1 MNEPQAHIFEFGDFR
16 VDTAKRLFLGCDGES
31 ISLTPKVFQTLLYL
45 VQHGGRVIDK
55 DELMEAIWPD
65 TVVEENNLNQN
76 ISTLRRVLGE
86 NRGEHRYIAT
96 VSGRGYRFVPEVRTR
111 TGEDTEREAAQEAE
125 RQPDEEK
132 PTVAHISA
140 APQLNHRP
148 ATQQRTVWL
157 ALLAGI
163 ILLGLGGAAFYF
175 WRTPV
180 KPASVSSI
188 KTIAVLPFKP
198 LVAENHDESLEMG
211 MADTLIARLSYSREI
226 VVRPLGSVRKYGD
239 LQQDP
244 LGAGREL
251 NVESVLDG
259 SIQRWGDHVRVNVR
273 LVSVAD
279 GASLWVGTFDEK
291 FTNIF
296 AVQDVISEKVA
307 KALALKLSS
316 EEKQRLTKRYTEN
329 AEAYELYL
337 KGRYYWGKITRSE
350 TRKSIQCFQQAIDV
364 DPDYALAYAGL
375 SDAYRTLPI
384 AHDTPSK
391 DAFPQAKAAAMKA
404 LEIDESLAEA
414 HVSLGFIKFWF
425 DWDWDGA
432 ESEFKRAIE
441 LNPNEAYAHVS
452 YAHLLSNL
460 GRHHEA
466 LAEAKRARELD
477 PLSLRI
483 NALEAQFLLYAGR
496 SDEALARTNKMFE
509 IDPNF
514 WVAHNWLG
522 RIYLQKQMYAEAL
535 AAFNK
540 AKELS
545 DSTEPIPQIG
555 YAQAVSGQREQARVT
570 LEELRQLSNKENVP
584 AYFFAL
590 IYNGLGERDEA
601 LKWLEKSYQEREVQL
616 TFTKVDTRWNEFRSD
631 ARFAALIKRM
641 NLE

>member
-1 MNEPQAHIFEFGDFR
+1 
-16 VDTAKRLFLGCDGES
+16 
-31 ISLTPKVFQTLLYL
+31 
-45 VQHGGRVIDK
+45 
-55 DELMEAIWPD
+55 
-65 TVVEENNLNQN
+65 
-76 ISTLRRVLGE
+76 
-86 NRGEHRYIAT
+86 
-96 VSGRGYRFVPEVRTR
+96 
-111 TGEDTEREAAQEAE
+111 
-125 RQPDEEK
+125 
-132 PTVAHISA
+132 
-140 APQLNHRP
+140 
-148 ATQQRTVWL
+148 
-157 ALLAGI
+157 
-163 ILLGLGGAAFYF
+163 
-175 WRTPV
+175 
-180 KPASVSSI
+180 
-188 KTIAVLPFKP
+188 
-198 LVAENHDESLEMG
+198 VAENRDESLEMG
-211 MADTLIARLSYSREI
+211 MADTLIARLSHSREI

-244 LGAGREL
+244 LVAGREL

-273 LVSVAD
+273 LVGVPD
-279 GASLWVGTFDEK
+279 GASLWVDTFDEK
-291 FTNIF
+291 FTDIF
-296 AVQDVISEKVA
+296 AVQDAISEKVA
-307 KALALKLSS
+307 KALALELSG
-316 EEKQRLTKRYTEN
+316 EEKKRLTKRYTEN
-329 AEAYELYL
+329 ADAYELYL

-350 TRKSIQCFQQAIDV
+350 TRKSLQFFQQAIDV

-391 DAFPQAKAAAMKA
+391 DAFPKAKAAAMKA

-432 ESEFKRAIE
+432 EREFKRAIE
-441 LNPNEAYAHVS
+441 LNPNEAYAHFS

-460 GRHHEA
+460 GRHNEA
-466 LAEAKRARELD
+466 LSEARRARELD

-483 NALEAQFLLYAGR
+483 NVLEAQFLLYAGR
-496 SDEALARTNKMFE
+496 YDEALARTNKTFE

-514 WVAHNWLG
+514 WAAHNWLG

-535 AAFNK
+535 AALNK

-555 YAQAVSGQREQARVT
+555 YALAKSGQREQARAT

-590 IYNGLGERDEA
+590 IYNGLGERDET

-616 TFTKVDTRWNEFRSD
+616 TFIKVDTRWNEFRSD
-631 ARFAALIKRM
+631 PRFAAIIERM
-641 NLE
+641 KLE